1 MINVIKG
8 IFLNLILLNTKF
20 IVFLFNYSSDALD
33 QVIALSVLLL
43 PFEIVYIVFIILG
56 IVKRKNKILK
66 IFNIIVFFV
75 LLFTFTY
82 NRIKGL

>member
-8 IFLNLILLNTKF
+8 IYLNLILLNTKF
-20 IVFLFNYSSDALD
+20 IAFLFNYSSDALD

-43 PFEIVYIVFIILG
+43 PFEMVYIVFISLG

-66 IFNIIVFFV
+66 IFNIIVFLF
-75 LLFTFTY
+75 LLFIFTY